1 MVLVLLVPLFLGIF
15 QVGLTIFVKNTL
27 TACASEGARY
37 GANFDRSVGD
47 GVAWAER
54 CAADSLNPA
63 WVKGSSGGLTNG
75 GGERQLVTIGLRS
88 VVPALGLW
96 GSPITVSV
104 IGHAVEES

>member
-47 GVAWAER
+47 GVARAER
-54 CAADSLNPA
+54 CAAGSLNPG
-63 WVKGSSGGLTNG
+63 WVKGSSGGLESG
-75 GGERQLVTIGLRS
+75 GGREQLVTVRLRS
-88 VVPALGLW
+88 AVPALGMW
-96 GSPITVSV
+96 GSPITLSV
-104 IGHAVEES
+104 TGHAVEER